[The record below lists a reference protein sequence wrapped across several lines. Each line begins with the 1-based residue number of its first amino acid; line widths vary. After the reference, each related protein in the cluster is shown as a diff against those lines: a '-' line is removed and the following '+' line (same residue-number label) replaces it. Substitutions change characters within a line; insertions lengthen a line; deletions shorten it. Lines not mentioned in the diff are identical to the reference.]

1 MSTAEPALIRPDW
14 PAPARVRAVSTTR
27 IGGVSRGPYASLNLG
42 ARGNDEPARVAENR
56 ARLAAAAGCPPPAWL
71 DQVHGTAVAHPT
83 RENAAEPRADAATTD
98 RPGLSC
104 IVLTADCLPLLLCD
118 RGGRRV
124 AAAHAGWRGLAA
136 GVIERTVAA
145 LGVNPGELLAWLGP
159 CIGADAFE
167 VGPEVR
173 AAFVEADT
181 GAGDCFR
188 PGEGDRSFADLRGLA
203 RRRLAAAGVDA
214 VTASAACTYHEPD
227 RFFSH
232 RRDGPC
238 GRLAT
243 LIWLAD

>member
-1 MSTAEPALIRPDW
+1 VSAAGPVLIRPDW
-14 PAPARVRAVSTTR
+14 PAPTRVQAVSTTR

-42 ARGNDEPARVAENR
+42 ARGGDDPARVAANR

-71 DQVHGTAVAHPT
+71 DQVHGTAVARPT
-83 RENAAEPRADAATTD
+83 PAAAAEPRADAATAD

-104 IVLTADCLPLLLCD
+104 VVLTADCLPVLLCD

-145 LGVNPGELLAWLGP
+145 LGGNPDEVLAWLGP

-173 AAFVEADT
+173 AAFVDGDP
-181 GAGDCFR
+181 GASDCFT
-188 PGEGDRSFADLRGLA
+188 PGDGDRSFADLRGLA
-203 RRRLAAAGVDA
+203 RRRLRAAGVAA
-214 VTASAACTYHEPD
+214 VTASTACTYGEPD

-238 GRLAT
+238 GRMAT
-243 LIWLAD
+243 LVWLAD

>member
-1 MSTAEPALIRPDW
+1 MLIRPDW
-14 PAPARVRAVSTTR
+14 PAPAGVRAVSTTR

-42 ARGNDEPARVAENR
+42 ARGDDDPARVAANR

-71 DQVHGTAVAHPT
+71 EQVHGTAVAHPAPAD
-83 RENAAEPRADAATTD
+83 AAEPRADAATAD

-104 IVLTADCLPLLLCD
+104 VVLTADCLPVLLCD

-136 GVIERTVAA
+136 GVVERTVAA
-145 LGVNPGELLAWLGP
+145 LGGAPGELLAWLGP
-159 CIGADAFE
+159 CIGPDAFE

-173 AAFVEADT
+173 AAFLAADPGAGECFGP
-181 GAGDCFR
+181 GAGDRFY
-188 PGEGDRSFADLRGLA
+188 ADLRGLA

-214 VTASAACTYHEPD
+214 VTASAACTYREPD
-227 RFFSH
+227 RFFSY

-238 GRLAT
+238 GRMAT
-243 LIWLAD
+243 LVWLTG